1 MTDSNISNLNNLNN
15 LNNLKDIIDLE
26 QIQTAY
32 INGRYLAVDESLATF
47 EDINPATGEV
57 LATIQQTTDEQI
69 NEAVKAAQQGQKF
82 WAAMTAVERSRI
94 LLKAVAI
101 LRERNDVLALLETKD
116 TGKAL
121 SETKYVDIVT
131 GADVVEYYAGL
142 APMLEGRQ
150 IPLRDS
156 SFVYTRREPLG
167 VVAGIGA
174 WNYPIQIA
182 MWKAAPALAAG
193 NAMIFKPS
201 EVTPLTALKLAEIFT
216 EAGLPDGV
224 FNVVQGDYKVGEAL
238 TQHPDIAKVSFTGGV
253 PTGKKVM
260 ASAASSSLKD
270 VTLELGGKSPLII
283 FDDADIDTAADI
295 AMMANFYSTGQ
306 VCTNGTRVFIPKTL
320 QAKFEQAILTRVERI
335 KLGNPLDESINMGP
349 LVSFPHRDRV
359 LGYIEQ
365 GKAGGAR
372 LLTGGE
378 RITAGELAKGA
389 FVAPTVFTDCSDDMS
404 IVREEIFGPVMSILT
419 YETEEEVIR
428 RANDTD
434 YGLAAG
440 VVTADLTRAH
450 RVIAQIEAGICWLN
464 TWGESPAQ
472 MPVGGY
478 KHSGIGREN
487 GIEALEHYTQTKS
500 IQVELG
506 KFESVF

>member
-1 MTDSNISNLNNLNN
+1 MTDSKTDLNNLT
-15 LNNLKDIIDLE
+15 DIIDLE
-26 QIQTAY
+26 KVQTAY
-32 INGRYLAVDESLATF
+32 INGRYLAIDESLSTF

-57 LATIQQTTDEQI
+57 LATVQQTTSEQI
-69 NEAVKAAQQGQKF
+69 NEAVKAAQKGQKV

-94 LLKAVAI
+94 LLKAVAL

-142 APMLEGRQ
+142 ASMIEGRQ
-150 IPLRDS
+150 IPLRDT

-201 EVTPLTALKLAEIFT
+201 EVTPLTALKLAEILT

-238 TQHPDIAKVSFTGGV
+238 TQHPDITKVSFTGGV

-295 AMMANFYSTGQ
+295 AMMANFYSSGQ
-306 VCTNGTRVFIPKTL
+306 VCTNGTRVFIPKAL
-320 QAKFEQAILTRVERI
+320 QAKFEEAILLRVERI
-335 KLGNPLDESINMGP
+335 KLGDPMEENINMGP
-349 LVSFPHRDRV
+349 LVSFPHMERV

-365 GKAGGAR
+365 GKASGAR

-378 RITAGELAKGA
+378 RITVGELAKGA
-389 FVAPTVFTDCSDDMS
+389 FVAPTVFTDCTDEMT

-428 RANDTD
+428 RANDTE

-464 TWGESPAQ
+464 TWGESAAQ